1 MKYQLLFAALVM
13 LTVTACGTAVPAVTD
28 QTQIDQT
35 QPGDSLEA
43 NRVRT
48 PPAPVPVPASLAFRT
63 YSVTVVRNGL
73 TLSGFVFITNE
84 TVPNQPGA
92 LKATYSISKN
102 SFLALFPASAA
113 TVASW
118 VPFETASSIY
128 STGGSYTLPTIIT
141 LGANN
146 SVRLKTGNPDPNSLN
161 QGVEVLNLVGQLFP
175 EKPIPVGS
183 VVTPE
188 LVGNPLAAGTTPVT
202 SWSGYCYGRV
212 VLVGQFGVRSC

>member
-13 LTVTACGTAVPAVTD
+13 LTVTACGTSVPAVTD
-28 QTQIDQT
+28 QTQSSEA
-35 QPGDSLEA
+35 SLEA
-43 NRVRT
+43 TRVRT
-48 PPAPVPVPASLAFRT
+48 PPAPPAPVPVPASLAFRT

-128 STGGSYTLPTIIT
+128 STSSNYSLPAIIT

-146 SVRLKTGNPDPNSLN
+146 GIRLRTGNPDPNSLN